1 MGKDSDSDSGG
12 EEGKASGTSDQPPS
26 PMLNPLPIPHHP
38 TGTALTPHRGA
49 AVGVTPAPPH
59 LGHHPQ
65 YGPSPL
71 TADHCLPAQTPPTS
85 VLGCRGAT
93 LKGQGPIRDG
103 FREQGGQEWGCTCPR
118 GAGEQSRGK
127 EQLEQ
132 EPIQHLPGQPWVEAV
147 LAPVEAETT
156 APPAPASIAAS
167 TKSRSEPL
175 EPPALALSTGT
186 GAEAG
191 ASVMSFWGQE

>member
-1 MGKDSDSDSGG
+1 MGKDGDSGG

-38 TGTALTPHRGA
+38 TGTALNTPQMCCSGSNPSTT
-49 AVGVTPAPPH
+49 TPGP
-59 LGHHPQ
+59 
-65 YGPSPL
+65 PSPVW
-71 TADHCLPAQTPPTS
+71 TITSHCRPLPPSTDPPNLRS
-85 VLGCRGAT
+85 GLSGSNP
-93 LKGQGPIRDG
+93 QGTRPHQGRVQG
-103 FREQGGQEWGCTCPR
+103 TGGQEWGCTCPR